1 MKKNFQILNITIFV
15 VVLFLTAS
23 NGQETEWYFFDQPI
37 SLY

>member
-1 MKKNFQILNITIFV
+1 MKKNVQIINIAIFV
-15 VVLFLTAS
+15 VVLFLTKT